1 MSYLRRDFS
10 LLFLLKLKKLGYWK
24 FNIPLG
30 NKLKERNSTQFSS
43 KVRVLYCIMTLAI
56 IPQPFLT
63 SQGSCFSGFEKSKF
77 RRYKSCKSVLGGKFS
92 KLLYIKQYSDQQ
104 YVSIHAFPLTFKY
117 RLESLAQSDLAH
129 GLHNLGSLLYLTL
142 LTYQRLY
149 SN

>member
-1 MSYLRRDFS
+1 MSYLRGDFS

-43 KVRVLYCIMTLAI
+43 KVRILSLHHDSCNYTTAI
-56 IPQPFLT
+56 LT

-92 KLLYIKQYSDQQ
+92 KLVCIKQYSDQQ

-117 RLESLAQSDLAH
+117 SLESLAQRDLAH